1 MSASV
6 SESTSAPP
14 AVDGSKHRAL
24 VSVSVMLATIL
35 QTLDST
41 IANVALPHMQGSLSA
56 SQDTITW
63 VLTSYIVAAA
73 IATPLTGT
81 LCARFGRRNVFLW
94 SVAGFTIASALC
106 GMSQSLVEIV
116 TARLIQGI
124 CGAALVPLS
133 QATMLDINPPH
144 KHGSAMAIFGMGVM
158 VGPILGPSLGGW
170 LTDSYNW
177 RWVFYINLPIG
188 LIAFLGIAA
197 YLREPPRPKLQKFDV
212 MGFATLGLAIGLLQ
226 LLLDRGEQ
234 QDWLNSTEIWL
245 EMLGAIICFAYFVV
259 HTWTAGENSFFN
271 RALLKDRNFNTGVI
285 YIFVVGIILYATR
298 ALLPPMLQSVF
309 GYPAILTG
317 LVTAPSGAGTM
328 VAMLIVGRLV
338 GKVDVRLLLGFGF
351 LTTALSLWQMGGYST
366 YLSPAD
372 IVWPGVI
379 QGFGLGF
386 VFVPLTTITFST
398 LSSSL
403 RADGTAIYSLSRNI
417 GSSIGI
423 SVVQTLL
430 TQNTQ
435 VNHASLAEHVT
446 PFAAAGEGIA
456 NAYNDVFGSAGMA
469 ALNAEITRQASLIAY
484 LDDFKLMMWMTILV
498 MPLLFFIR
506 LKKRQAG
513 EVDEMVHVAAD

>member
-1 MSASV
+1 MI
-6 SESTSAPP
+6 TM
-14 AVDGSKHRAL
+14 
-24 VSVSVMLATIL
+24 SVMLATVL

-56 SQDTITW
+56 SQDSITW

-81 LCARFGRRNVFLW
+81 LCARFGRKRVFLW

-106 GMSQSLVEIV
+106 GMAQSLSEIV
-116 TARLIQGI
+116 VARLFQGI

-144 KHGSAMAIFGMGVM
+144 KHGSAMAVFGMGVM

-188 LIAFLGIAA
+188 LIALLGIAA
-197 YLREPPRPKLQKFDV
+197 YLREPPPVKVEKFDSL
-212 MGFATLGLAIGLLQ
+212 GFVTLGLAIGLLQ

-234 QDWLNSTEIWL
+234 QDWLSSPEIWM

-259 HTWTAGENSFFN
+259 HTWTTHAHSFFN
-271 RALLKDRNFNTGVI
+271 RALLRDRNFNTGVI

-298 ALLPPMLQSVF
+298 ALLPPMLQSLF

-328 VAMLIVGRLV
+328 LAMLFVGRLV
-338 GKVDVRLLLGFGF
+338 GRVDVRLLLGFGF
-351 LTTALSLWQMGGYST
+351 AATAFSLYQMAGYTTT
-366 YLSPAD
+366 LSPSD

-398 LSSSL
+398 LASHL
-403 RADGTAIYSLSRNI
+403 RADGAAIYSLSRNI

-435 VNHASLAEHVT
+435 INHASLAQHVS
-446 PFAAAGEGIA
+446 PYASLGDGAADMFTR
-456 NAYNDVFGSAGMA
+456 AYGASGLA
-469 ALNAEITRQASLIAY
+469 ALNAEITRQAAMIAY
-484 LDDFKLMMWMTILV
+484 LDDFKLMMIMTIVV
-498 MPLLFFIR
+498 MPLLLLIR
-506 LKKRQAG
+506 VKKRHAA
-513 EVDEMVHVAAD
+513 EPEEIMHIAAD

>member
-1 MSASV
+1 MTVASPKL
-6 SESTSAPP
+6 ADDP
-14 AVDGSKHRAL
+14 GKHRAL
-24 VSVSVMLATIL
+24 VSVSVMLATVL

-41 IANVALPHMQGSLSA
+41 IANVALPHMQGSLAA
-56 SQDTITW
+56 SQDSITW

-81 LCARFGRRNVFLW
+81 LCARFGRRRVFLW

-106 GMSQSLVEIV
+106 GMAHSLTEIV
-116 TARLIQGI
+116 AARLFQGI

-133 QATMLDINPPH
+133 QATMLDINPPS
-144 KHGSAMAIFGMGVM
+144 KHGSAMAVFGMGVM

-197 YLREPPRPKLQKFDV
+197 YLKEPPEQKAGKFDAL
-212 MGFATLGLAIGLLQ
+212 GFVTLGLAIGLLQ

-245 EMLGAIICFAYFVV
+245 EMLGAIICFAYFIV
-259 HTWTAGENSFFN
+259 HTWTAGEHSFFN
-271 RALLKDRNFNTGVI
+271 RALLRDRNFNTGVV

-298 ALLPPMLQSVF
+298 ALLPPMLQSLF

-328 VAMLIVGRLV
+328 AAMLIVGRLV
-338 GKVDVRLLLGFGF
+338 GKVDVRYLLGFGF
-351 LTTALSLWQMGGYST
+351 ALTAYSLHMMAGYSLT
-366 YLSPAD
+366 LSPSD

-386 VFVPLTTITFST
+386 VFVPLTTVTFAT
-398 LSSSL
+398 LPGQF
-403 RADGTAIYSLSRNI
+403 RADGAAIYSLSRNI

-435 VNHASLAEHVT
+435 VNHAVLSERIT
-446 PFAAAGEGIA
+446 PFTQGVETYAQTYGAAA
-456 NAYNDVFGSAGMA
+456 MA
-469 ALNAEITRQASLIAY
+469 ALNAEVTRQAAMIAY
-484 LDDFKLMMWMTILV
+484 LDDFRLMLFLTIIV
-498 MPLLFFIR
+498 MPLLLFIR
-506 LKKRQAG
+506 MKKKAPG
-513 EVDEMVHVAAD
+513 ETEEMVHVAAD